1 MIGYGRLEKALSVT
15 DAFVVAPRFAKGLA
29 PKPLPPAG
37 PELEIR
43 CDWYS
48 CPNFYDLSGC
58 DARVPGK
65 LLSTWS

>member
-1 MIGYGRLEKALSVT
+1 MIGYGRLEKGLSVT

-43 CDWYS
+43 FDW
-48 CPNFYDLSGC
+48 
-58 DARVPGK
+58 
-65 LLSTWS
+65 